1 MKPDEKVPYTGEV
14 AEVRYSLPVLLR
26 EVEIERAAPIFA
38 MEKLDQAEI
47 RKLFPRNNR
56 RRAAAKRK

>member
-1 MKPDEKVPYTGEV
+1 MSAPEPTSPLGAV
-14 AEVRYSLPVLLR
+14 AEVRYSLPALLR

-47 RKLFPRNNR
+47 KKLFPRNNR

>member
-1 MKPDEKVPYTGEV
+1 MKPDDESPPQVEI
-14 AEVRYSLPVLLR
+14 AEVRYSLPALLR
-26 EVEIERAAPIFA
+26 EVELERAAPIFA

>member
-1 MKPDEKVPYTGEV
+1 MKSDDQTPPSAEV
-14 AEVRYSLPVLLR
+14 AEVRYSLPALLR
-26 EVEIERAAPIFA
+26 EVELERAAPIFA

-56 RRAAAKRK
+56 RRAASKRK